1 MKIYLVVAISLL
13 SLKNVQAQNITDDF
27 EGNGT
32 ISTWFGDDC
41 EINTGFA
48 NPYSNGINTS
58 SKVLRYSDLGSLFAN
73 VRFDAASNFNLNNN
87 SVFSL
92 KIYVPSAGITGN
104 QTNQVSLKLQNK
116 SLGAP

>member
-58 SKVLRYSDLGSLFAN
+58 SKVLRYSDLGS
-73 VRFDAASNFNLNNN
+73 SNFNLNNN